1 MAPRLPTGFISI
13 AEAQSKRDGKEYDII
28 GVCTDYL
35 PPAQS
40 GGTDL
45 TTKLTLWDVSCLDG
59 SGVGHDGMTV
69 RFFAKNMWQLPRAEE
84 VGDVLVLRNVRTKN
98 YRNGSQWFGLS
109 SFDTKWNT
117 IPGGALLAGDE
128 ANLADIQE
136 RTAYDGR
143 SSTDAKQGP
152 PPTIQ
157 VLKYAQEILQ
167 IKDPATLRGPPK
179 STALDQA
186 TIIKANG
193 GQPPAM
199 AQKLRLLKDL
209 ADPHDHD
216 GYQFVDLVGEV
227 RRVYHGGNPVEVRV
241 TDYTENALL
250 FNYTHE
256 GQEGC
261 ASTTNYWPG
270 PWGQMTITVCAWDEH
285 AEHLRQMAFKQE
297 IQVGMYVRMKNVQI
311 KLDRN
316 GGMMQGHIRGV
327 PGSSR
332 SSLEFLR
339 PREAEAD
346 KDLKDLLRR
355 RRDYNIAV
363 KAKSIGFQQD
373 GASTTKR
380 KDRDDAEAPTEPQK
394 KLKGKNKKRKEQK
407 KKAGKMGGKPDND
420 EASVVAN
427 SESLS
432 NQHVRC
438 EAIEIPLTAISSILN
453 TEQLERKTPDGSAY
467 ELPFQN
473 CKYKSKVQVIDFFP
487 DKLEDFAT
495 PYRTSD
501 YEVLSDH
508 ESDDDSVVSLDFARN
523 NPDEVRWEWHFF
535 LMVQDPQPTKA
546 QKALQNIPDQPTMLL
561 QVVGQDGDYLLNMEA
576 CDLRNSPQTFATL
589 KEKLF
594 VLWGDLEEKKMEHS
608 KTGQELQDE
617 GVVISSKSFECLI
630 KEYGVNA
637 RTKDGLIVDDEWERM
652 FRLFKTNI
660 G

>member
-1 MAPRLPTGFISI
+1 MAPRLPAGFISI
-13 AEAQSKRDGKEYDII
+13 AEAQSKRDYKEYDII
-28 GVCTDYL
+28 GVCTDHL

-40 GGTDL
+40 GGSDL
-45 TTKLTLWDVSCLDG
+45 TMKVTLWDVSCLDA
-59 SGVGHDGMTV
+59 SGLGQDGMV
-69 RFFAKNMWQLPRAEE
+69 FRFFAKDMWQLPRVEE
-84 VGDVLVLRNVRTKN
+84 IGDILVLRTVRTKN
-98 YRNGSQWFGLS
+98 HKSGSQWFGLS
-109 SFDTKWNT
+109 NSGTKWNA
-117 IPGGALLAGDE
+117 IPGAALLDSNE
-128 ANLADIQE
+128 ANLADVQE
-136 RTAYDGR
+136 RAAYDGR
-143 SSTDAKQGP
+143 SPTDARQGP
-152 PPTIQ
+152 APTTQ
-157 VLKYAQEILQ
+157 VLKYAQELLQ
-167 IKDPATLRGPPK
+167 IKDPTALRGPPK

-209 ADPHDHD
+209 IDPREHG

-227 RRVYHGGNPVEVRV
+227 RRVFHGGSPVEVQV
-241 TDYTENALL
+241 TDYTENSLL
-250 FNYTHE
+250 FNYTHQS
-256 GQEGC
+256 QEGYV
-261 ASTTNYWPG
+261 STTNYWPG

-285 AEHLRQMAFKQE
+285 ADHIRQMAFKQE

-332 SSLEFLR
+332 SNIEFLR
-339 PREAEAD
+339 SKEAESD
-346 KDLKDLLRR
+346 KELKDLLRR
-355 RRDYNIAV
+355 RHDYNIAI

-380 KDRDDAEAPTEPQK
+380 KDRDEAEVLSEPQNK
-394 KLKGKNKKRKEQK
+394 SKGKNKKRKEHQR
-407 KKAGKMGGKPDND
+407 KAGKTNGKRDKD
-420 EASVVAN
+420 KESAATN
-427 SESLS
+427 SKSLS

-438 EAIEIPLTAISSILN
+438 EAIEIPLVAISSILT
-453 TEQLERKTPDGSAY
+453 TEQLQRKTPAGNAY
-467 ELPFQN
+467 GLPFQN
-473 CKYKSKVQVIDFFP
+473 CKYKSKVQVVDFFP

-501 YEVLSDH
+501 YKILSDH
-508 ESDDDSVVSLDFARN
+508 DSDDDSAMSLNFARN
-523 NPDEVRWEWHFF
+523 NPGEVRWDWHFF

-561 QVVGQDGDYLLNMEA
+561 QVAGQDGDYLLNMEA
-576 CDLRNSPQTFATL
+576 CDLKDSPQAFATL

-608 KTGQELQDE
+608 KTGQELQNE
-617 GVVISSKSFECLI
+617 GVVISCKPFECLI

-637 RTKDGLIVDDEWERM
+637 RTKEGLIVDDEWERM
-652 FRLFKTNI
+652 FGLFKTNI